1 MSLRATCGSAF
12 RATYSSGATHKLGA
26 DHPYTPGGVHASELA
41 ESPRN
46 PYRKR
51 PVKLIYDRN
60 EFHMFRLP
68 SEKSFLLGTYDYNDL
83 FGERN
88 GINHSPHIRS

>member
-12 RATYSSGATHKLGA
+12 RATYSSGASHNLAGDRA
-26 DHPYTPGGVHASELA
+26 YTPDGVSANQLDEA
-41 ESPRN
+41 PRN

-51 PVKLIYDRN
+51 PVKLIYDKN

-68 SEKSFLLGTYDYNDL
+68 SEKAFLL
-83 FGERN
+83 
-88 GINHSPHIRS
+88 